1 MNKKYYKHIKSI
13 ALLTFTIFFVV
24 ISLITFLS
32 TQSQAINIQE
42 SLDLCM
48 REVDIISSDNPML
61 KFSSNP
67 YDFTVSNE
75 YYDKIV
81 SAGFNAL
88 IPLVTELQNSDVSGL
103 REYIICIAI
112 EEITNSDMKQFEQYQ
127 WSNAGN
133 FQPALKTY
141 VQNIDK
147 EVRTILDSPVKD
159 MQEKASDIQKLGAI
173 SVIAVGDYYTENKGY
188 NESIDEVLRGLLHTN
203 SQVTT
208 PSSDLSQIT
217 IKSELAVLQGF
228 IDYVSENL

>member
-1 MNKKYYKHIKSI
+1 MKKHVIKIVIMNKKYHKYIKSI

-159 MQEKASDIQKLGAI
+159 M
-173 SVIAVGDYYTENKGY
+173 
-188 NESIDEVLRGLLHTN
+188 
-203 SQVTT
+203 
-208 PSSDLSQIT
+208 
-217 IKSELAVLQGF
+217 
-228 IDYVSENL
+228 